1 MRAVVVVL
9 KVVLVVVLCGCG
21 GEEVD
26 VMKPTVNILS
36 EVLKLQAVV
45 EGLTAELNTVRN
57 QLTEHKS
64 LVHHLQQ
71 QITGSPKVAFTA
83 SMISTENSH
92 RGPFPSETRLIFD
105 KVLTNIGDAYDPTT
119 GVFTAP
125 VKGVYYF
132 RYSGNAFAGSDMGL
146 SIFKSGSRFVS
157 SYEYASGSGSGFGER
172 NDNAS
177 NGAVMQLEAGE
188 QVHMQLWIR
197 CWIFVDYRYNYSTFT
212 GYLLYPL

>member
-1 MRAVVVVL
+1 
-9 KVVLVVVLCGCG
+9 
-21 GEEVD
+21 EEVD

-71 QITGSPKVAFTA
+71 QIT
-83 SMISTENSH
+83 
-92 RGPFPSETRLIFD
+92 
-105 KVLTNIGDAYDPTT
+105 
-119 GVFTAP
+119 VFTAP

-212 GYLLYPL
+212 GYLL